1 MAKTTASK
9 ARTAVSS
16 ATSSLPLHDD
26 TVTRIGCYR
35 HKHMVRAAFRSI
47 TFVALVGMFCV
58 YNWHSSSDLEGKNGK
73 WYVDHPG
80 RHLQSES
87 PNNYLT
93 TFSDNAGPGAM
104 VLLIFGI
111 LYMFL
116 ALAIICDE
124 FFVPALEE
132 MANEDHLD
140 LSMDIAGATLMAA
153 GGSAPEL
160 FTSFIGTFNRSDIG
174 FGTIVGSAVFNVLF
188 VIGMCSIYSKD
199 VLQLTWWPLFRDSS
213 YYAFGLIV
221 LALFVSVI
229 SPGEIRAW
237 EAVVLFCMYLGY
249 ILLMFFNRKI
259 YKGLTGKDFVDP
271 EEMTGPGFIAF
282 RAGIVQLLV
291 NPASWAGKLGVGI
304 VSRMAGNVDEVFAKV
319 DADNSGTIDKA
330 ELRKCLKDLDY
341 HPTDD
346 ELDEIMINLDKSKDG
361 LIDKEEFK
369 AWYIRSEEHVK
380 KRMRKVFDQF
390 DTNGDGVITRVEIEN
405 LLSLI
410 APQQISDDDITTA
423 IEACFESGSH
433 EEITFDEFSHWYINS
448 MIYEKQV
455 AAEDDEEEESFDG
468 TICESLAPPK
478 DSTFMNV
485 LWWAILIPLYAIMSF
500 TIPDARRP
508 GMEKWCYVAFVIS
521 ILWIAIFSYFMVNW
535 TEVVGKT
542 LGINTY
548 ILGLTFIAAG
558 TSVPDLLSSVAVARK
573 GFGDMAV
580 SSSIGSN
587 IFDILIGLPIP
598 WFFFLVFTDADVVKI
613 GADGVG
619 LSVGILICMLV
630 LIIGSVHSQGWK
642 LTKKLGGMMFVF
654 YLAFLAFSVSNFY
667 VFKIGFSN

>member
-1 MAKTTASK
+1 MAKTAAASK
-9 ARTAVSS
+9 SRTAVSS
-16 ATSSLPLHDD
+16 TTSTLPLHDD
-26 TVTRIGCYR
+26 TVTQIGCYR
-35 HKHMVRAAFRSI
+35 HKHMVRAGFRSI

-58 YNWHSSSDLEGKNGK
+58 YNWYSSSDIEGENGK
-73 WYVDHPG
+73 WFVDHPG
-80 RHLQSES
+80 RHLAEG
-87 PNNYLT
+87 NYILT
-93 TFSDNAGPGAM
+93 FPDEADPAWLM

-124 FFVPALEE
+124 FFVPALEA
-132 MANEDHLD
+132 MADEDHLN

-160 FTSFIGTFNRSDIG
+160 FTSFIGTFNKSDIG

-188 VIGMCSIYSKD
+188 VIGMCSLYSKD

-213 YYAFGLIV
+213 YYTFGLVV

-229 SPGEIRAW
+229 SPGEIKSW

-249 ILLMFFNRKI
+249 IVLMFFNRKI

-271 EEMTGPGFIAF
+271 EEMVGPGFIAF
-282 RAGIVQLLV
+282 RAGIVQLLS
-291 NPASWAGKLGVGI
+291 NPASWAKKLGVGV
-304 VSRMAGNVDEVFAKV
+304 VSRMAGNVDEVFDKV
-319 DADNSGTIDKA
+319 DADHSGSIDKD
-330 ELRKCLKDLDY
+330 ELRKCLEDLDY
-341 HPTDD
+341 HPSDA
-346 ELDEIMINLDKSKDG
+346 ELDEIMVNLDKSKDG

-369 AWYIRSEEHVK
+369 SWYIRSEEHVK
-380 KRMRKVFDQF
+380 KKMRKVFDQF
-390 DTNGDGVITRVEIEN
+390 DTNKDGVISRDEIQN
-405 LLSLI
+405 LLNLI
-410 APQQISDDDITTA
+410 APQHISDEDVDTA
-423 IEACFESGSH
+423 IEACYESGSK

-448 MIYEKQV
+448 MIYEKQI
-455 AAEDDEEEESFDG
+455 AAEDDEEDESFDG
-468 TICESLAPPK
+468 TVCESLYPPK
-478 DSTFMNV
+478 DSNCMGYV
-485 LWWAILIPLYAIMSF
+485 RWALLIPLYAIMSF

-508 GMEKWCYVAFVIS
+508 GMEKWCYVAFLIS
-521 ILWIAIFSYFMVNW
+521 ILWIGIFSHFMVNW

-587 IFDILIGLPIP
+587 IFDILVGLPIP
-598 WFFFLVFTDADVVKI
+598 WFFFIVFTDADVVLI

-630 LIIGSVHSQGWK
+630 GIIASVHSQGWK
-642 LTKKLGGMMFVF
+642 LTKMLGGIMFTF
-654 YLAFLAFSVSNFY
+654 YIAFLVFSVLNY
-667 VFKIGFSN
+667 YIFKIGFTN